1 MRSPEAIV
9 AALGML
15 SYPRMARRA
24 RRFPL
29 PRGITFLLEIAA
41 AEPHALQDAAAI
53 TGQTEAT
60 LRQAAGF
67 FIEQV
72 MLDEGADLYRML
84 GANPAAPPPEEL
96 RRHMALIMRWLH
108 PDLIT
113 VHERDGGF
121 NRSLYANRVV
131 FAWETVKSQA
141 RRSTYDSMRT
151 KTERGSAHRKLLDSP
166 PARET
171 ASPAKVK
178 SKARARS
185 PGSRTRRRPAALSH
199 ILDLF
204 GFRHE

>member
-15 SYPRMARRA
+15 SYPRMARKA
-24 RRFPL
+24 RCFSL
-29 PRGITFLLEIAA
+29 PPGITFLLEIAA

-53 TGQTEAT
+53 TGQAEST

-72 MLDEGADLYRML
+72 MLDEGADFYRML
-84 GANPAAPPPEEL
+84 GANPAAPVEEL

-121 NRSLYANRVV
+121 NRSLYASRVV
-131 FAWETVKSQA
+131 AAWETVKSQA
-141 RRSTYDSMRT
+141 RRSAYDSMRT
-151 KTERGSAHRKLLDSP
+151 KMERGSAHRKLLDSP

>member
-15 SYPRMARRA
+15 SYPRMARKA

-41 AEPHALQDAAAI
+41 AEPDALQDAAAI

-84 GANPAAPPPEEL
+84 GTNPAAPAEEL

-113 VHERDGGF
+113 IHERDGGF

-131 FAWETVKSQA
+131 FAWETVKSPA
-141 RRSTYDSMRT
+141 RRSAYDSTRA
-151 KTERGSAHRKLLDSP
+151 KTGLGIGHHKPLHCSP
-166 PARET
+166 AQEA

-178 SKARARS
+178 SKVRARS
-185 PGSRTRRRPAALSH
+185 HGSRARRRRAALTH
-199 ILDLF
+199 ILNLF